1 MLKAVFFDLDGTLLP
16 MDQDLFV
23 ENYFILLAKKFASF
37 GYEPNALIKA
47 ITHAT
52 EAMVKN
58 NGFHTNEVVFW
69 NDYTNSFGPQA
80 RSHETL
86 FTDFYKKEFQKLKD
100 ICGFNYNSAKIVR
113 DLKEQ
118 GIRVAL
124 ATSPIFP
131 AIATESRIRWAGL
144 EPEDFEFFTSYENIG
159 YCKPNL
165 AYYRELLN
173 RMKLSPHECVM
184 VGNDVD
190 EDMVADQ
197 LGIKVFLMTENLLN
211 KKNVDIDEF
220 PHGDFDDL
228 RKFLRE

>member
-1 MLKAVFFDLDGTLLP
+1 MLKAVLFDLDGTLLP

-113 DLKEQ
+113 DLKDQ

-131 AIATESRIRWAGL
+131 AIATESRIRWTGL

-173 RMKLSPHECVM
+173 RMGLSPHECVM

-190 EDMVADQ
+190 EDMVAYQ